1 LEARHDVGKE
11 FVKVMLVDWGELV
24 KNLLLDVVR
33 GDYHDYVFVL
43 GVSFVLDFLHE
54 LLVVPLKPHILV
66 KLGES
71 EG

>member
-1 LEARHDVGKE
+1 ME
-11 FVKVMLVDWGELV
+11 VMLIDRGELV
-24 KNLLLDVVR
+24 KNLLLDVVG

-43 GVSFVLDFLHE
+43 GVPFILDLLHE